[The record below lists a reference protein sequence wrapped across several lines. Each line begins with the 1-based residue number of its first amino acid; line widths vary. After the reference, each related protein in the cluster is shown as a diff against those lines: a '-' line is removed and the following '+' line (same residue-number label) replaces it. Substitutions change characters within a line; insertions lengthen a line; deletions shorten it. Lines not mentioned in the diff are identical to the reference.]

1 MKEVANMSDTPSH
14 ILDSLINIL
23 TDAANLSC
31 LLSDVRTHTSQKLRP
46 TFVRYIP
53 EQTNEVLHL
62 SHHSLKRKRSLGS
75 QGLSLTLAEY
85 SQLLKPIK
93 PL

>member
-1 MKEVANMSDTPSH
+1 MKEVANKSDIPSN
-14 ILDSLINIL
+14 ILDSLIKIL

-53 EQTNEVLHL
+53 EQTNELLNL
-62 SHHSLKRKRSLGS
+62 SHHSLKRKRSLAF
-75 QGLSLTLAEY
+75 QGLSLTLAEF
-85 SQLLKPIK
+85 SQLLMPLK

>member
-1 MKEVANMSDTPSH
+1 MKEVANRNDLPLN

-23 TDAANLSC
+23 TDAANLGC
-31 LLSDVRTHTSQKLRP
+31 LLSDVRTHTLKKLRP

-62 SHHSLKRKRSLGS
+62 SHHSLKRKLSLG
-75 QGLSLTLAEY
+75 LSGII
-85 SQLLKPIK
+85 SRSR
-93 PL
+93 